1 VKHGHRRGFTLI
13 ELLVVIAVIAILAA
27 ILFPV
32 FAQAREK
39 ARQTS
44 CLSNVK
50 QMATAMM
57 MYTQDNDEVFP
68 PVLGINP
75 TDVWIYEASWMKRL
89 EPYSKNLPLFTC
101 PSSQFRDTNWQ
112 AGKGDLLFNYS
123 FAPTIRATGTGTA
136 DATNLSGAFGVA
148 LWEGLGGYYPPNR
161 RVGFFTRAAPSR
173 SLAEVARPAE
183 TVAINDHNS
192 YDWGLTWSN
201 FYYPEPRH
209 IREKDVELANGE
221 KYPSGL
227 MNAVFCDGHAKAMKH
242 ERLLEIRKNF
252 TSRYGAPRDVYIHF
266 WPYE

>member
-1 VKHGHRRGFTLI
+1 VKHGHRSGFTLI

-57 MYTQDNDEVFP
+57 MYIQDNDEIFP
-68 PVLGINP
+68 PVMSVSP
-75 TDVWIYEASWMKRL
+75 TDVWIYEASWIKRL
-89 EPYSKNLPLFTC
+89 EPYSKNLGMFIC
-101 PSSQFRDTNWQ
+101 PSSNYHDTNWQ

-123 FAPTIRATGTGTA
+123 FTPTVRSTAQGA
-136 DATNLSGAFGVA
+136 DATNLSGAFGTA
-148 LWEGLGGYYPPNR
+148 LWEGLGGFSGSR
-161 RVGFFTRAAPSR
+161 RVGYYVRNATSH

-192 YDWGLTWSN
+192 FDWGLTWSN

-209 IREKDVELANGE
+209 IREADIVLPNGE

-227 MNAVFCDGHAKAMKH
+227 INAVFCDGHAKALKH
-242 ERLLEIRKNF
+242 ERLLEIRKGF
-252 TSRYGAPRDVYIHF
+252 TNKYGTPNDVYIHF
-266 WPYE
+266 WPYD